1 MDPMHEPA
9 AAIARAVNERRTS
22 AAEIA
27 ERLIPLVAEADR
39 ELLAFRQLT
48 PELTRE
54 HARRVD
60 ARVAAGERLPL
71 AGVPVAVKDN
81 MCLRGTHTTAG
92 SKILEGFVA
101 PYTATAVQRLLD
113 AGALPVGKT
122 NLDEFAMGSS
132 GENSAFEKTRNP
144 YDPERVPGGS
154 SAGSAAAVGGN
165 LATLSLG
172 SDTGGSIRE
181 PAAFCNVVGFKP
193 TYGRV
198 SRYGL
203 IAFASSLDQIGP
215 FARTVEDAALCYD
228 AIAGHDPLDATS
240 VDRPVE
246 PVYGHLGRS
255 DLRGVR
261 VGIVRE
267 FDLSRLEPA
276 TRACYET
283 AYADLE
289 RLGAELVEVDLP
301 TADYGVAT
309 YYLIAPAECSS
320 NLARFDGVRYGLR
333 VEGADVGEMYERTR
347 AQGFGPEVKRRIL
360 IGTYALSSGY
370 YDAYY
375 LKAQKA
381 RTRFA
386 EDFARAFER
395 CDVIASPAAS
405 QPAFRFNAKSD
416 PLSMYLMDYYTIPVS
431 LAGLPSLSVP
441 CGSVV
446 PEDGTRPMPLGL
458 QLATPLFEERKLLQ
472 YAHVYETATKH
483 AKQLTPAIAS
493 RTTVPAGTTSLR
505 APSGNPA

>member
-1 MDPMHEPA
+1 
-9 AAIARAVNERRTS
+9 
-22 AAEIA
+22 
-27 ERLIPLVAEADR
+27 
-39 ELLAFRQLT
+39 
-48 PELTRE
+48 
-54 HARRVD
+54 
-60 ARVAAGERLPL
+60 AAGESLPL
-71 AGVPVAVKDN
+71 AGVPLAIKDN
-81 MCLRGTHTTAG
+81 MCVLGTRTTAG
-92 SKILEGFVA
+92 SKILENFVA

-113 AGALPVGKT
+113 AGALPIGKT

-132 GENSAFEKTRNP
+132 GENSAYALTKNP
-144 YDPERVPGGS
+144 YDLDRVPGGS
-154 SAGSAAAVGGN
+154 SAGSAAAVGGFA
-165 LATLSLG
+165 ATVSLG

-215 FARTVEDAALCYD
+215 FARSVEDAALVYD
-228 AIAGHDPLDATS
+228 VMAGKDPLDATS

-246 PVYGHLGRS
+246 PTAGHLRE
-255 DLRGVR
+255 DLRGVK
-261 VGIVRE
+261 VGIVKE
-267 FDLSRLEPA
+267 FDLAKLDPA
-276 TRACYET
+276 VRACYEA

-289 RLGAELVEVDLP
+289 RLGAELVEVTLP

-333 VEGADVGEMYERTR
+333 VDGPDVGVMYERTR
-347 AQGFGPEVKRRIL
+347 AAGFGPEVKRRIL

-405 QPAFRFNAKSD
+405 TTAFKFNAKSD
-416 PLSMYLMDYYTIPVS
+416 PLAMYLMDYYTIPVS

-441 CGSVV
+441 CGAVV
-446 PEDGTRPMPLGL
+446 PDDGTRPMPLGL
-458 QLATPLFEERKLLQ
+458 QLATPLFTERALLG
-472 YAHVYETATKH
+472 YAHAYERATQHAQKLTPPETAN
-483 AKQLTPAIAS
+483 A
-493 RTTVPAGTTSLR
+493 
-505 APSGNPA
+505 

>member
-1 MDPMHEPA
+1 MAIDPVRDTA
-9 AAIARAVNERRTS
+9 AAIARAVNARETS

-27 ERLIPLVAEADR
+27 EAMIPHVERVDVQLGAY
-39 ELLAFRQLT
+39 LTLT
-48 PELTRE
+48 PEIMRA
-54 HARRVD
+54 HAQRVD

-71 AGVPVAVKDN
+71 AGVPVAIKDN
-81 MCLRGTHTTAG
+81 MCLTGTRTTAG
-92 SKILEGFVA
+92 SKILENFVA

-113 AGALPVGKT
+113 AGALPIGKT

-132 GENSAFEKTRNP
+132 CENSALGVTRNP
-144 YDPERVPGGS
+144 YDLERVPGGS
-154 SAGSAAAVGGN
+154 SGGSAAAVAGFE
-165 LATLSLG
+165 ATLSLG

-215 FARTVEDAALCYD
+215 FARTVEDAALTYD
-228 AIAGHDPLDATS
+228 VIAGKDPMDATS
-240 VDRPVE
+240 VDRAVE
-246 PVYGHLGRS
+246 PTADAVRRE

-261 VGIVRE
+261 VGIVKE
-267 FDLSRLEPA
+267 FALDDIGDPNV
-276 TRACYET
+276 RACYRN
-283 AYADLE
+283 AYAELE
-289 RLGAELVEVDLP
+289 RLGAELVEISLP
-301 TADYGVAT
+301 TAEYGLAT

-333 VEGADVGEMYERTR
+333 VDGADVGEMYEKTR
-347 AQGFGPEVKRRIL
+347 DAGFGAEVKRRIL

-381 RTRFA
+381 RTRIG
-386 EDFARAFER
+386 EDYARAFER

-405 QPAFRFNAKSD
+405 SPAFTFNAKSD
-416 PLSMYLMDYYTIPVS
+416 PVSMYLMDYYTIPIS

-441 CGSVV
+441 CGAVV
-446 PEDGTRPMPLGL
+446 PEDGKRPLPIGL
-458 QLATPLFEERKLLQ
+458 QLASPLFTERALLA
-472 YAHVYETATKH
+472 YANAYERATRH
-483 AKQLTPAIAS
+483 AEKLTPQTMEIES
-493 RTTVPAGTTSLR
+493 SMSLR
-505 APSGNPA
+505 APSGNLA